1 MAKTAFALYRQ
12 ERDIALAAPIPL
24 QRRPRFV
31 QRHAHCAGGRAG
43 RMDGNRC
50 GTDAIRQEVVRLA
63 GERMTQAAI
72 AGQLKI
78 GEAIVYR
85 ILAAASKQKS

>member
-1 MAKTAFALYRQ
+1 
-12 ERDIALAAPIPL
+12 
-24 QRRPRFV
+24 
-31 QRHAHCAGGRAG
+31 
-43 RMDGNRC
+43 MDGNSC

-63 GERMTQAAI
+63 GERMIQAAI

-85 ILAAASKQKS
+85 ILAAAQSKNPDPRFSSGGGYPQVHAVNPVTSHFRTRELSVRAV

>member
-1 MAKTAFALYRQ
+1 
-12 ERDIALAAPIPL
+12 
-24 QRRPRFV
+24 
-31 QRHAHCAGGRAG
+31 
-43 RMDGNRC
+43 MDGNSC
-50 GTDAIRQEVVRLA
+50 GTDAVRQEVVRLA

-85 ILAAASKQKS
+85 ILAAASKQKP